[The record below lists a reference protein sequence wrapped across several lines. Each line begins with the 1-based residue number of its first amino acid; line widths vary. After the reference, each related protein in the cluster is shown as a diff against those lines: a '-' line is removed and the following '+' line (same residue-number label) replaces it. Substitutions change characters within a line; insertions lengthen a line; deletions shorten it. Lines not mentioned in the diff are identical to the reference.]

1 MKKDR
6 VKYFEKKLGEK
17 FKEVVRDFDKN
28 KNYGLRDHDL
38 GAHDFLDLAS
48 DSYYTEFALLLSDT
62 DREILRLI
70 EEAMQRIKDGRYAVC
85 SECKA
90 EIGEKRLEAVPWARH
105 CIKCQELEEKG
116 LL

>member
-6 VKYFEKKLGEK
+6 VKYFEKKLNDK
-17 FKEVVRDFDKN
+17 FRDVAKDFVKN
-28 KNYGLRDHDL
+28 KNHGLRDHDL

-48 DSYYTEFALLLSDT
+48 DSYYTEFALLLSDS
-62 DREILRLI
+62 DRFVLRQI
-70 EEAMQRIKDGRYAVC
+70 EDAMQKIKDGRFGVC
-85 SECKA
+85 GECKV

>member
-1 MKKDR
+1 MKKER

-17 FKEVVRDFDKN
+17 FKEVVKDFDKN

-62 DREILRLI
+62 DREILRQI
-70 EEAMQRIKDGRYAVC
+70 EEAMQKIKDGRYGVC
-85 SECKA
+85 SECKS
-90 EIGEKRLEAVPWARH
+90 EIGEKRLDAVPWARH